1 MRLLPA
7 ERFAPI
13 FEPLRGKRMGYVT
26 LPGNF
31 GDKLI
36 EMATFQL
43 LELFGVNY
51 YIQGTSEE
59 CTADELLVAGGGNM
73 GTLWEAARSVRMKA
87 IAFGKPVT
95 VLPQSFNAP
104 ENLNYHRVYVREENS
119 LRFRSDAV
127 LAPDLALGLDYS
139 SATEPSEPL
148 GIWLR
153 KDKEALF
160 AGHSTGDP
168 IRACKTVQEYIDLA
182 GTYSC
187 LVTDRLHLAICGLLQ
202 KRAVT
207 LLPNSYHKNR
217 SMWETWLQDLGCAWS
232 DALAVELLGRSA
244 LRLPAPVNGESTQ
257 VRSVSRDSMT

>member
-7 ERFAPI
+7 DRFALI
-13 FEPLRGKRMGYVT
+13 FEPLRGKRIGYVP

-73 GTLWEAARSVRMKA
+73 GTLWEAARLVRVKA
-87 IAFGKPVT
+87 LAFGKPVII
-95 VLPQSFNAP
+95 LPQSFNAP
-104 ENLNYHRVYVREENS
+104 EDLNYHRVYVREEYS
-119 LRFRSDAV
+119 LRFRADAI
-127 LAPDLALGLDYS
+127 LALDLALGLDYS
-139 SATEPSEPL
+139 PATEPSEPL

-160 AGHSTGDP
+160 AEQSNGDP
-168 IRACKTVQEYIDLA
+168 ICACKTVQEYLDLA
-182 GTYSC
+182 SKYSF
-187 LVTDRLHLAICGLLQ
+187 LVTDRLHFAISGLLH

-217 SMWETWLQDLGCAWS
+217 GIWETWLKDLGCEWRNS
-232 DALAVELLGRSA
+232 PHE
-244 LRLPAPVNGESTQ
+244 P
-257 VRSVSRDSMT
+257 